1 MTLIAIRCQKSVNQ
15 ITDYV
20 SPVGL
25 SSAYY
30 NNDHFQKKIGIV
42 SVKSKKSTMKSHCL
56 LYLATLVRN

>member
-30 NNDHFQKKIGIV
+30 NNDHLRKEIGIV
-42 SVKSKKSTMKSHCL
+42 SVKSKKTNYEITL
-56 LYLATLVRN
+56 LALFGYSCS

>member
-42 SVKSKKSTMKSHCL
+42 SVKSKKKYYEITL
-56 LYLATLVRN
+56 LALFGYSCS